1 VVGAL
6 VSGAVLF
13 LPATP
18 AMAQVDV
25 SPGNMELNPGDNRQV
40 TITLSDDNDPV
51 NNPQATIS
59 VEGDIGG
66 EVTLRANNCQ
76 GSGTGVLDCRGNAF
90 SSNDEER
97 SVTVTVSAK
106 NPSGL
111 QPNQQRN
118 GSISIESS
126 NGRGNVGVRVRG
138 PQQAA
143 SATEVTGTVTDQA
156 TGDGVPGAQVSLK
169 DSAGNTHDATAN
181 NQGKYTIRPSGNK
194 PIVAGQVTV
203 TASKENFADATATG
217 NAQAGRALTLNL
229 RMKPTAA
236 SAEPSA
242 PVASEQQPTTDP
254 SGDAS
259 DVATPQNTSGED
271 GGPSMLSWALIGM
284 GVLLVLLGIGAI
296 VLLVMRRKDDTEGD
310 DADGYGPNPQMAP
323 AGAGA
328 YGGDRTMVGG
338 RSNANDQTAIVGP
351 QQPLDEFPDPYAAP
365 APAPTRVG
373 GAYSGGYDDAQAGY
387 GPGGGD
393 GGYGGRGEGYGNGG
407 GYRDDRGYGA
417 QQGGY
422 GDEPRG
428 GGYGGGGGYADQATG
443 VYQGGANG
451 SEYGANGSGYGG
463 GANGYGG
470 GGGAGGANG
479 YGGGGYGGS
488 ANGGANGGGANGY
501 GGGAGYDEGDYGRR
515 GGGYQGQGGGYERG
529 GDYAGD
535 PRNGRGRSND
545 WPE

>member
-1 VVGAL
+1 MGAL

-13 LPATP
+13 LPAAPALANVTANPGQLTLKPGEQKQITITLTP
-18 AMAQVDV
+18 PQ
-25 SPGNMELNPGDNRQV
+25 SLNPEANISVNGLGNDVTLSGPGGCSASGGGLRCNDNAFDEQDNDQRV
-40 TITLSDDNDPV
+40 TIT
-51 NNPQATIS
+51 I
-59 VEGDIGG
+59 
-66 EVTLRANNCQ
+66 
-76 GSGTGVLDCRGNAF
+76 
-90 SSNDEER
+90 
-97 SVTVTVSAK
+97 SAK
-106 NPSGL
+106 NPSSL
-111 QPNQQRN
+111 QPGQNRE
-118 GSISIESS
+118 GSINVDA
-126 NGRGNVGVRVRG
+126 NGGDDSVNVTLQG

-143 SATEVTGTVTDQA
+143 SATEVNGTVTDQA
-156 TGDGVPGAQVSLK
+156 TGDGVPGAQVTLK

-181 NQGKYTIRPSGNK
+181 NQGKYTIRPSNNK

-203 TASKENFADATATG
+203 TASKENFTDATATQT
-217 NAQAGRALTLNL
+217 AVAGRALTLNI

-242 PVASEQQPTTDP
+242 PVASEQQPTTEP
-254 SGDAS
+254 SGEAS
-259 DVATPQNTSGED
+259 EPVAQQNTSGD
-271 GGPSMLSWALIGM
+271 GEGPSMLSWALIGM

-296 VLLVMRRKDDTEGD
+296 VLLVMRRKDDGESE
-310 DADGYGPNPQMAP
+310 DADGYGGNPQMAP

-328 YGGDRTMVGG
+328 YDRTMVGG
-338 RSNANDQTAIVGP
+338 HSNANDQTAIVGP
-351 QQPLDEFPDPYAAP
+351 QQQLDEFPDPYAAP

-373 GAYSGGYDDAQAGY
+373 GAYSGGYDDTQAGY
-387 GPGGGD
+387 GGGGD
-393 GGYGGRGEGYGNGG
+393 AGYGNGNGRGDGYGNGG

-422 GDEPRG
+422 DEPRG
-428 GGYGGGGGYADQATG
+428 GGYGGGGGGGYADQATG

-470 GGGAGGANG
+470 GGYGGGANG
-479 YGGGGYGGS
+479 
-488 ANGGANGGGANGY
+488 AANGGGANGY
-501 GGGAGYDEGDYGRR
+501 GGGYDEGDYGRR
-515 GGGYQGQGGGYERG
+515 GGGYQGQGGGYDRG